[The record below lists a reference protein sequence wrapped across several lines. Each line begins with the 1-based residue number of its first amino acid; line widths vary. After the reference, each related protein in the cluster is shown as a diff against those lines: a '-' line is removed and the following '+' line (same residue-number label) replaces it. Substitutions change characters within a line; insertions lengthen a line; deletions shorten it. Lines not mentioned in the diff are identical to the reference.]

1 MAHPIFYMLLVTIG
15 RNAFDHVVWFRL
27 ACADGKTGHQSQVG
41 SVGSADRLNGEGEI
55 PRFGRG
61 WASLSENPDPVI
73 AMARRPALEP

>member
-1 MAHPIFYMLLVTIG
+1 MSSGFDLHALMG
-15 RNAFDHVVWFRL
+15 RRAID
-27 ACADGKTGHQSQVG
+27 QSQGG